1 MVGISDRIRETR
13 GGGLDGSKRDFLP
26 GRFAR
31 RAGCLIMNAEE
42 FDLSSID
49 AGSVPGSETVRVGRR
64 LIRLMSAGLILAGTL
79 LLAGSVISGEFRD
92 GHGALTGKFVIA
104 LSAGIGLIFLG
115 CLVGTKWRSFAA
127 WFSVALIGE
136 SAALQMIDAGRLIH
150 FQHYRS
156 FSDLLLFYSLEM
168 ALVIMQTLVVG
179 YWISRHFREI
189 WNWIRAKLKTW
200 QLALALVFLAFAGAA
215 VTPDAGIYIF
225 SLVMGAWIQILSLG
239 TVILMVW
246 SVPES
251 SLAWFN
257 SRLTALLG
265 ESVDS
270 VEKRPR
276 VDRFA
281 VVAAIWVVLLTSI
294 LSYFVYQ
301 AHPHVPDE
309 TQYLFQARYMAA
321 GQLTVTAPPV
331 PEAFGMYMV
340 PYREARWFGVFS
352 PGWPAVLVV
361 GVWAGAEW
369 LVNPALSGLCVLL
382 SYLFFQHLYTR
393 RTARIAIVLLC
404 CSPWFIFMGMSFMG
418 HILTLAAA
426 LAAAV
431 IIMRSLALN
440 RMWLCLVAGVMIGI
454 VSLIRPLDGAI
465 VAVLLG
471 IMVLFGSTSW
481 KQRVLTGAALVVG
494 TILTAAIVLP
504 YDRAVTGNA
513 FVMPL
518 DAYYSKYFWPKVMAL
533 GFGPERG
540 MGWGLDAYPGHS
552 PVEAVINTA
561 LNTSLLQ
568 AELFGW
574 GLGSLLIAA
583 IFLVSGSVRKRD
595 AWACFSIAAI
605 VGAYGLFWYHGG
617 PDFGARYWFLSI
629 IPLIAL
635 TVRGIEW
642 LGNTDS
648 LKNLKLRPINTR
660 LTLAVLSL
668 SFITLICYVP
678 WRASDKY
685 YHYLGMEPGIRRL
698 SDAYHFG
705 RSLVLVRGSE
715 YPDYQSAWTFN
726 PVNFDGNVP
735 IYAFDR
741 DPEVRSRLLQAFP
754 DRRFWVVDGPSVT
767 GGEYRVAAGP
777 LTAVQMSTEMGK

>member
-1 MVGISDRIRETR
+1 
-13 GGGLDGSKRDFLP
+13 
-26 GRFAR
+26 
-31 RAGCLIMNAEE
+31 MNADKL
-42 FDLSSID
+42 DLSSID
-49 AGSVPGSETVRVGRR
+49 AGSATGSEMVQVDGKFVRVASAA
-64 LIRLMSAGLILAGTL
+64 LIVTGTL
-79 LLAGSVISGEFRD
+79 LLASSVISGEFRD
-92 GHGALTGKFVIA
+92 GHDALTGKFVLA

-115 CLVGTKWRSFAA
+115 CLAGTTWRSFAA
-127 WFSVALIGE
+127 WFSLALIGE
-136 SAALQMIDAGRLIH
+136 SSALQMIDAGRFIH
-150 FQHYRS
+150 FQHYRP
-156 FSDLLLFYSLEM
+156 FSDLLQVHTLEL
-168 ALVIMQTLVVG
+168 ALVVIQTLIVS
-179 YWISRHFREI
+179 YSISKHFGEI
-189 WNWIRAKLKTW
+189 WNWVRAKLNPW
-200 QLALALVFLAFAGAA
+200 MLAVAMVFLVFADAA
-215 VTPDAGIYIF
+215 VTPDAGVYIV
-225 SLVMGAWIQILSLG
+225 SLAMGAWIQILSLG

-251 SLAWFN
+251 SLARFTE
-257 SRLTALLG
+257 RFTALMG
-265 ESVDS
+265 DPVDD

-276 VDRFA
+276 IDRFA
-281 VVAAIWVVLLTSI
+281 VIAAIWVVLLTSI
-294 LSYFVYQ
+294 LCYFVYQ

-321 GQLTVTAPPV
+321 EQLTVKAPPV
-331 PEAFGMYMV
+331 PEAFSMYMV
-340 PYREARWFGVFS
+340 PYLEGRWFGIFS
-352 PGWPAVLVV
+352 PGWPAVLAI
-361 GVWAGAEW
+361 GAWMGAEW
-369 LVNPALSGLCVLL
+369 LVNPALSGICVLL
-382 SYLFFQHLYTR
+382 SYLFFQYLYAR

-418 HILTLAAA
+418 HMFTMAAA

-431 IIMRSLALN
+431 IIMRSLASK
-440 RMWLCLVAGVMIGI
+440 RIWMCLFAGAMIGV

-471 IMVLFGSTSW
+471 FAVLFGSSAW
-481 KQRVLTGAALVVG
+481 KQRILSAAALVVG

-504 YDRAVTGNA
+504 YDRAITGNA
-513 FVMPL
+513 LIMPL

-568 AELFGW
+568 TELFGW
-574 GLGSLLIAA
+574 GLGSLFIAA

-595 AWACFSIAAI
+595 AWAWFSIAAI
-605 VGAYGLFWYHGG
+605 AGVYGLFWYHGG

-642 LGNTDS
+642 LGGTDS
-648 LKNLKLRPINTR
+648 LKNLRLRPIGAR
-660 LTLAVLSL
+660 VTLAVLSL
-668 SFITLICYVP
+668 CSITLICYIP

-698 SDAYHFG
+698 SDDYHFG
-705 RSLVLVRGSE
+705 KSLVLVRGSE

-726 PVNFDGNVP
+726 PVNFEGDAPV
-735 IYAFDR
+735 YAFDR
-741 DPEVRSRLLQAFP
+741 NPSVRSRLLQVYK
-754 DRRFWVVDGPSVT
+754 DRKIWVVDGPSIT
-767 GGEYRVAAGP
+767 GGAYRVAAGP
-777 LTAVQMSTEMGK
+777 LAADQISTEVGK